1 MCTIIKSKLFF
12 YIAYKIT
19 YFFISILNIMNNKNS
34 EKMHQVEH
42 FQEQRKIHFVNG
54 TLRVTQ

>member
-1 MCTIIKSKLFF
+1 
-12 YIAYKIT
+12 
-19 YFFISILNIMNNKNS
+19 MNNKNS